1 MSRVC
6 KTWAMV
12 SREMSVW
19 RSVSLR
25 DTYIGSWVFCLREL
39 ARHRTRELDMMGV
52 IMAKPQLRYTGDL
65 RVLKALRVLRTDAV
79 DTDFLHLVFRH
90 LTNLLELRA
99 TCTTSSLNLS
109 HLEQTEELRILR
121 IHMTDPKSTLTSLCS
136 LANLHNLTELSL
148 RGVSNLGKLNMMFLK
163 DLPGLEVLALGS
175 CQNLNCTQFGKQVL
189 PTLKNLRSFRLEND
203 HKGMAMFP
211 VDEIMRGLTIAGGV
225 KRLELVNVDVDG
237 GFSPLLAACPS
248 VTDLLLTPKCMHNT
262 ANMTNAVMQAI
273 SDNAEQLLVFRLGL
287 VTQLL
292 SATGTLYKGK
302 GKDVIPVQRPVP
314 GIPIEDQ
321 INHCS
326 AEDDCQELDHAECV
340 AFLPVERLEAIL
352 HHMMP
357 HAWLTVAKVAMCDTT
372 NIQFLPRPEES
383 SEELA

>member
-1 MSRVC
+1 
-6 KTWAMV
+6 
-12 SREMSVW
+12 
-19 RSVSLR
+19 
-25 DTYIGSWVFCLREL
+25 
-39 ARHRTRELDMMGV
+39 
-52 IMAKPQLRYTGDL
+52 
-65 RVLKALRVLRTDAV
+65 
-79 DTDFLHLVFRH
+79 
-90 LTNLLELRA
+90 
-99 TCTTSSLNLS
+99 
-109 HLEQTEELRILR
+109 
-121 IHMTDPKSTLTSLCS
+121 
-136 LANLHNLTELSL
+136 
-148 RGVSNLGKLNMMFLK
+148 
-163 DLPGLEVLALGS
+163 
-175 CQNLNCTQFGKQVL
+175 
-189 PTLKNLRSFRLEND
+189 
-203 HKGMAMFP
+203 
-211 VDEIMRGLTIAGGV
+211 
-225 KRLELVNVDVDG
+225 
-237 GFSPLLAACPS
+237 
-248 VTDLLLTPKCMHNT
+248 
-262 ANMTNAVMQAI
+262 
-273 SDNAEQLLVFRLGL
+273 VFRLGL